1 MKLIKIGMIWFVI
14 FLILA
19 TLFPPEGYNSFVY
32 TMSELAHQGY
42 VRAFILL
49 IGFYG
54 NGVFFIA
61 SGMNAYKNKSISPV
75 LYKSLIVSGLC
86 IIGLGLFQTN
96 YDYYGIRAT
105 DNLLLMYLHIVCAVL
120 NHITGYVMVW
130 FHIKHS
136 EKDLKKMH
144 TRYLI
149 LNMILV
155 VMFVFTPVYRGLFQR
170 ILFIVGGI
178 WFWFYFN
185 VFKSKKK
192 TSLKTKKT

>member
-19 TLFPPEGYNSFVY
+19 TLFPPEGYNSFIY

-42 VRAFILL
+42 DRAYILL

-61 SGMNAYKNKSISPV
+61 SGVQAYKNKNLSPV

-86 IIGLGLFQTN
+86 IIGLGIFQTN
-96 YDYYGIRAT
+96 YDYYGIRET
-105 DNLLLMYLHIVCAVL
+105 DNLILMLLHIVFAVS
-120 NHITGYVMVW
+120 NHLIGYVMVL

-136 EKDLKKMH
+136 EKDLKRKH
-144 TRYLI
+144 IRYLV

-155 VMFVFTPVYRGLFQR
+155 VMFVFTPIYRGLFQR
-170 ILFIVGGI
+170 VLFIVGGI

-185 VFKSKKK
+185 VFDSNKESIVSSK
-192 TSLKTKKT
+192 